1 MASPPPPR
9 LNSAISC
16 SRSQRAVPMLRSP
29 RRSRNSSR
37 RIRSPRPFSCQKS
50 LRRSASAR
58 CPISASTPS
67 SSPTPKAMS
76 LMCATSFSPRV
87 AQYLTKD
94 KLAAAGPNYLIEEIK
109 KRVSNG
115 PVKFKYIAQIAEQGD
130 KLDDPSIA
138 WPDDRKT
145 VELGVIEIDK
155 AVADSDAA
163 QRALLFIENAVPP
176 GIEPEDPMINIRSQ
190 AYAISFARRH
200 ASAAQ

>member
-1 MASPPPPR
+1 MR
-9 LNSAISC
+9 LEEF
-16 SRSQRAVPMLRSP
+16 LE
-29 RRSRNSSR
+29 
-37 RIRSPRPFSCQKS
+37 
-50 LRRSASAR
+50 
-58 CPISASTPS
+58 
-67 SSPTPKAMS
+67 
-76 LMCATSFSPRV
+76 
-87 AQYLTKD
+87 
-94 KLAAAGPNYLIEEIK
+94 AGSNYVIEEIK
-109 KRVSNG
+109 KRVGDG

-145 VELGVIEIDK
+145 VELGVIETDN

-190 AYAISFARRH
+190 AYAISFARRD